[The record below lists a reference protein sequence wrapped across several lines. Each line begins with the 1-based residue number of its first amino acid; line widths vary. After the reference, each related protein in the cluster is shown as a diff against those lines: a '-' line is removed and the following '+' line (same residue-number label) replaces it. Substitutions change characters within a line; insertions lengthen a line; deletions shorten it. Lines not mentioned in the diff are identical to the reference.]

1 MKDFKEDRKLS
12 NKESENV
19 EEEAVKDVEL
29 SDEELENVSGGIDF
43 SRVAKVRK

>member
-19 EEEAVKDVEL
+19 EEEAIKDVEL
-29 SDEELENVSGGIDF
+29 SDAELENVSGGIDF
-43 SRVAKVRK
+43 SRIAKVRK

>member
-19 EEEAVKDVEL
+19 EEEAVKDAEL
-29 SDEELENVSGGIDF
+29 SDEELKNVSGGTGF